1 MSPERT
7 TAYRRVLDTIA
18 ELGPSKL
25 QDGEEDRIRYAADS
39 LIFCADLSADE
50 AARET
55 LVETRLMLD
64 ALVESGRWERV
75 TADRL
80 AADLRGCGPASEQ
93 LALRAA

>member
-7 TAYRRVLDTIA
+7 NAYRRVLSTIA

-39 LIFCADLSADE
+39 LIFCADLGGDD
-50 AARET
+50 AAREA
-55 LVETRLMLD
+55 LLETQLMLD

-80 AADLRGCGPASEQ
+80 AADLRDCGPAPEPVE
-93 LALRAA
+93 LRAA